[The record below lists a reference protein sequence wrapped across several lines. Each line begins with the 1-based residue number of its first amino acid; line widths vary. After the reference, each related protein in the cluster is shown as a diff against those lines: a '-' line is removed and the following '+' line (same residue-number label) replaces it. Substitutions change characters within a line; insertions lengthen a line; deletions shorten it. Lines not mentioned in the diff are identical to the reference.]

1 MATCSSILALEISW
15 IEESGGLQSM
25 GPQKRQ
31 ARFMIRQQQI
41 SFSSIIFRRGCLHCI
56 FFPFCHQFSSVQF
69 SLSVMS
75 NSLRP
80 HGLQS
85 TRPPCPSS
93 APRVCPSSY
102 PLNQLCFPTIQ
113 CVPYWIRC
121 SLNSVTD
128 VLIRGEEH
136 RDAERRW
143 LCEYGGRDWR
153 DVATSQGTSRVN
165 RSWKKQERIPP

>member
-80 HGLQS
+80 HGLQNA
-85 TRPPCPSS
+85 RPPCPSPTPGVHPNS
-93 APRVCPSSY
+93 CPLRRLCHPTISSSVIPFSSCPQSPSSRIFSNKSA
-102 PLNQLCFPTIQ
+102 LR
-113 CVPYWIRC
+113 IR
-121 SLNSVTD
+121 
-128 VLIRGEEH
+128 
-136 RDAERRW
+136 
-143 LCEYGGRDWR
+143 WR
-153 DVATSQGTSRVN
+153 
-165 RSWKKQERIPP
+165 KY